1 MKTDARTR
9 AKRCFALARSTT
21 FPAESATAI
30 ERGIRVAE
38 AAGEDLDSF
47 DIPGRTPRAPRLT
60 GIRPLPTAE
69 REAIMRRQRP
79 YMAAAELR
87 EQLDTVAVALDQL
100 RATMAAQAA
109 AVGAAPD
116 ETIHDARLRNFH
128 RAAAEARVRDARR
141 EAA

>member
-9 AKRCFALARSTT
+9 AERCFALARSTT
-21 FPAESATAI
+21 FPAERATAI
-30 ERGIRVAE
+30 DRGTRVAE
-38 AAGEDLDSF
+38 AAGFDLDSF
-47 DIPGRTPRAPRLT
+47 DIPGRTPRLPRSA

-69 REAIMRRQRP
+69 REAIMRRHRA
-79 YMAAAELR
+79 YMAAAAHR
-87 EQLDTVAVALDQL
+87 EQQDTLAAALDRL

-109 AVGAAPD
+109 ATGAAPA

-128 RAAAEARVRDARR
+128 RAAAEARARDVRR